1 MEIKVMARQGHSIRS
16 IARQLNMSRQS
27 VRKHLLLPSATAY
40 KARLPRPTKLDAV
53 LPYLQ
58 ARIEAAKPDWIPA
71 SVLFLEAVARG
82 YTGCESQLRRW
93 AAARKPATK
102 SDPVVRFETAPGE
115 QMQADF
121 TFIRKGAHPLLALVA
136 TMGYSRASYVRF
148 VSSEDTDS
156 LIDCLKLAFEFFGGV
171 PQHVLFDNA
180 KSVILQRDC
189 YGHGLHQW
197 NPKLLALAADYGFTP
212 RVCRP
217 YRARTKGKVER
228 FNLYLKRSFVVPLAV
243 SLRQAGLALD
253 CATANAHVG
262 PWLAQVANARLHG
275 TTGKRPD
282 QQLIL
287 EREALLC
294 LPVIANTPELPAVAP
309 CFAALPVESLQHP
322 LSVYE
327 QLVPELV

>member
-16 IARQLNMSRQS
+16 IARELGLSRQV
-27 VRKHLLLPSATAY
+27 VRKHLLGPGTMVY
-40 KARLPRPTKLDAV
+40 KSRSPRATKLDGVA
-53 LPYLQ
+53 PYLLE
-58 ARIEAAKPDWIPA
+58 RIEAAKPQSIPA

-82 YTGCESQLRRW
+82 YDGCESQLRRW
-93 AAARKPATK
+93 VALHKPVTK

-121 TFIRKGAHPLLALVA
+121 TFIRKGARPLLALVA
-136 TMGYSRASYVRF
+136 TLGHSRASFVRF
-148 VSSEDTDS
+148 VGSEDTDS
-156 LIDCLKLAFEFFGGV
+156 LMECLKLAFEFFGGV

-189 YGHGLHQW
+189 YGYGLHQW
-197 NPKLLALAADYGFTP
+197 NPKLLDLSCAYGFTP

-228 FNLYLKRSFVVPLAV
+228 FNLYLKRSFVVPLSV
-243 SLRQAGLALD
+243 SLRQAGLELD

-262 PWLAQVANARLHG
+262 PWLTQVANARLHG

-282 QQLIL
+282 EQLVL
-287 EREALLC
+287 ERATLLR
-294 LPVIANTPELPAVAP
+294 LPVMVGSSALPAVAP
-309 CFAALPVESLQHP
+309 CFAVLPIESLQHP

-327 QLVPELV
+327 QLIPELV